1 MHSKYVTFGRI
12 YLNLNGEWQK
22 YHEGWNFNNN
32 NWTCTCPGPKDTKT
46 GHFVLY
52 CIVFI
57 FKYTYLIITET
68 HCCMLKRGG
77 SQYHVI
83 T

>member
-12 YLNLNGEWQK
+12 YLNLNGRSTMK
-22 YHEGWNFNNN
+22 AGILII
-32 NWTCTCPGPKDTKT
+32 TGPVP
-46 GHFVLY
+46 VLPDLRILKLAISY
-52 CIVFI
+52 CIGLFI

-68 HCCMLKRGG
+68 HCCMRKRGG
-77 SQYHVI
+77 SKYHVI

>member
-1 MHSKYVTFGRI
+1 MKAGILIITTGPVPVLLDLRI
-12 YLNLNGEWQK
+12 LKLAIS
-22 YHEGWNFNNN
+22 
-32 NWTCTCPGPKDTKT
+32 
-46 GHFVLY
+46 Y

-57 FKYTYLIITET
+57 FKYTYLIMTET